1 MKVKADYSLCESNG
15 FCERIAPEV
24 FHLDENDDLW
34 IANDGEVSPEAR
46 RQGPRGGQDLSEDG
60 PLARGVGSR
69 TRGFP

>member
-34 IANDGEVSPEAR
+34 IANDGDVSPELEEKVREAVR
-46 RQGPRGGQDLSEDG
+46 TCPKAALSLEG
-60 PLARGVGSR
+60 
-69 TRGFP
+69 

>member
-34 IANDGEVSPEAR
+34 IANDGEVSPELGEKVREAVR
-46 RQGPRGGQDLSEDG
+46 TCPKAALSIEE
-60 PLARGVGSR
+60 
-69 TRGFP
+69 

>member
-34 IANDGEVSPEAR
+34 IASDGEVSPELADKVSEAVR
-46 RQGPRGGQDLSEDG
+46 TCPKAALSFAE
-60 PLARGVGSR
+60 
-69 TRGFP
+69 